1 MRYATPIRRRAGPPF
16 QDALSQMPG
25 PPFIAKDIAPRAP
38 GSADAA
44 RADLHHPDAE
54 EIGPGLHAVLPKAL
68 TGGIAGFEGDAEVEH
83 GSVKKTFV

>member
-1 MRYATPIRRRAGPPF
+1 
-16 QDALSQMPG
+16 MPG
-25 PPFIAKDIAPRAP
+25 LPFIAKDIAPRAT

-44 RADLHHPDAE
+44 KADLHHPDAE

-83 GSVKKTFV
+83 GRGKENDRMLYRSGSVPVSYSMCCRLQL